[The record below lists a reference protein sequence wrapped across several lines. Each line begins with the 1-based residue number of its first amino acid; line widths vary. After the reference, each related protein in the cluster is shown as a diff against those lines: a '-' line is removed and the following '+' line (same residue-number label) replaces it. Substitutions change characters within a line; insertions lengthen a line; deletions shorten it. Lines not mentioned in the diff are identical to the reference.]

1 MIRKKNLFSKPRRLY
16 DKHRILDENALV
28 EKYGLKNK
36 REIWKADAKIAK
48 IRNLAKKLITSS
60 DEKKNVLIA
69 RLQKMGFKVSNIA
82 DILGLNKEDLLK
94 RRLQTFVSDRK
105 LARTPKQARQ
115 LITHK
120 HVSIAGQTVSI
131 PSYNVGADEEDKI
144 ELNIVLKE
152 PKKEDK
158 IQEVIDDVQNKDL
171 EEAAEA

>member
-1 MIRKKNLFSKPRRLY
+1 MIRKKNLFSKPRRLH
-16 DKHRILDENALV
+16 DKQRIIDENVLV

-48 IRNLAKKLITSS
+48 IRNLAKKLITLS

-69 RLQKMGFKVSNIA
+69 RLQKMGFKVNNIA

-94 RRLQTFVSDRK
+94 RRLQTFVSEKK

-115 LITHK
+115 LITHR
-120 HVSIAGQTVSI
+120 HVSVAGQTVSI
-131 PSYNVGADEEDKI
+131 PSYHVAANEENKI

-152 PKKEDK
+152 IKKEDK
-158 IQEVIDDVQNKDL
+158 MQEIIEDIQNKDL
-171 EEAAEA
+171 EEAAKT